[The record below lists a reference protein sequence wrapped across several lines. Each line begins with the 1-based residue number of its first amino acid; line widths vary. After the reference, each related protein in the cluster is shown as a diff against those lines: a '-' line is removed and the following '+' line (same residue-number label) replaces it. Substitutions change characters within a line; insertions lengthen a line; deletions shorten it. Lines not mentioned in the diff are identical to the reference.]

1 MLDPAAPYIM
11 LRGPSTVGGTLY
23 WKKYGEIDLYMLQSN
38 KYITCLSTINAD
50 PYNDSQTGKLAFGA
64 ILLEKALNPT
74 DSFKALETS
83 S

>member
-1 MLDPAAPYIM
+1 
-11 LRGPSTVGGTLY
+11 
-23 WKKYGEIDLYMLQSN
+23 MLQSN

-74 DSFKALETS
+74 DSFKALES
-83 S
+83 SS